1 MKNYLLHSLAI
12 VGAISLIIMA
22 CSADNSTNSNNNNSP
37 NATNALGRYQVSTD
51 SYLGSSGGWRYMSVI
66 DTETGVVKTYRA
78 LSSNDYTLITTTT
91 TQP

>member
-22 CSADNSTNSNNNNSP
+22 CSADNSASSTTTMGKYQISSYSTISAAGSANI
-37 NATNALGRYQVSTD
+37 TRYFD
-51 SYLGSSGGWRYMSVI
+51 VI
-66 DTETGVVKTYRA
+66 DTETGVVKSYNYVNT
-78 LSSNDYTLITTTT
+78 SGYTLITTTT